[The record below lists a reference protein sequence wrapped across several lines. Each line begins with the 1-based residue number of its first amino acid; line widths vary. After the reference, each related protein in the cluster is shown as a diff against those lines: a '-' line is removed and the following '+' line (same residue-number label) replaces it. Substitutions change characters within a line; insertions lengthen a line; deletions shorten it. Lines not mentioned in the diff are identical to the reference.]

1 MKLRTVHL
9 ALSVLLAAS
18 ATPAIAQYDNASR
31 AGPAP
36 RPQTDDQDES
46 QDSQPKS
53 NDVKPSQHAQKAIV
67 ELQKAVIAK
76 DAANIPAKLAA
87 AQAAAKTKEDRY
99 LIARLQL
106 KAAVDANDN
115 AAISAAITA
124 VEASGLADRAMVAQ
138 LYKGLGGTFY
148 NAKQYDQAIAAFN
161 KAVALNPADS
171 ESMNLIGESQLAAGR
186 KADAAAAYQHVIE
199 VQKAAGQKASEEVY
213 KKAVQLAYDS
223 KSPSAGTLAREW
235 VTAYPSP
242 NSWHN
247 AVAIYRNLNH
257 PDTEGTLD
265 LLRLLQAAGALT
277 TPGDY
282 ALFTEASAEQLNYN
296 EAQAVIDAGIS
307 AHVVDPSTAQFRQ
320 MIAVLK
326 SKPKAS
332 AADLEFRDENVTER
346 REPVAHRRSLLRH
359 GQLFEGRRNL
369 PPGRRKAGRRQGRRQ
384 PPPRDGARPR
394 GRQGWRDRGA
404 QLGERAG
411 APTLQNSGFSTCSCT
426 PEPAPGV

>member
-1 MKLRTVHL
+1 MKLRSVHL

-76 DAANIPAKLAA
+76 DSANIPAKLAA

-161 KAVALNPADS
+161 KAVALNPADT
-171 ESMNLIGESQLAAGR
+171 ESMNLIGESQLAAGH

-332 AADLEFRDENVTER
+332 AADLESATKMSPSAAN
-346 REPVAHRRSLLRH
+346 LLRI
-359 GQLFEGRRNL
+359 GDRYYGMGNYSKAAEIYRQVAAKPGADKDVANL
-369 PPGRRKAGRRQGRRQ
+369 H
-384 PPPRDGARPR
+384 
-394 GRQGWRDRGA
+394 
-404 QLGERAG
+404 LGMALARAG
-411 APTLQNSGFSTCSCT
+411 DKPGATAALNSVSGGR
-426 PEPAPGV
+426 ADIAKLWLLYVQLHA